1 MTYVNLNVDVDLDDV
16 ISSLSDRK
24 IQCLVDELYDDGYLP
39 TKLDSYNIPTKL
51 DSYNIFITNDE
62 FGEMVSKLNGTRLTL
77 TPEDESI
84 IRNIL
89 AKY

>member
-24 IQCLVDELYDDGYLP
+24 IQRLVDELYDDGYLP
-39 TKLDSYNIPTKL
+39 TELDSYNT
-51 DSYNIFITNDE
+51 FITNDE
-62 FGEMVSKLNGTRLTL
+62 FGEMVSKLNATRLTL

>member
-39 TKLDSYNIPTKL
+39 TKLDSYNT
-51 DSYNIFITNDE
+51 FITNDE